1 MLSHGFEK
9 SQPRLS
15 ANRKEAS
22 PLQGKAYFMKLRP
35 GVFIGNGKYKLV
47 ARLGEG
53 GQAEV
58 WGAVQ
63 IGLGDFSKEVVL
75 KCVHLDDKTGP
86 EQRGMLLHEARLAA
100 RLQHPNIVEIY
111 DVGEEQDLVYIAM
124 ERIQGYDLEVILA
137 RSKEITKKPIPW
149 SLAVYVVIEVSKGLH
164 YAHTHVGRDGRPLHL
179 VHRDLKPSN
188 ILLSRNGFVKVIDFG
203 IAKATNHPAK
213 EGNTLNGQIKGTP
226 SYMSPEQIYARP
238 LDARS
243 DLFALG
249 SILYELCSGERP
261 FSGDEVF
268 SIMMAV
274 TQNTPSSLFA
284 LTPNIPAQLEDA
296 VFRLLEKDPEKRFQ
310 NARDLQRELDMILRE
325 RDLFIDQEDLARFYE
340 ETVGDFV
347 PSKNEASLVGASQD
361 FQSLAQS
368 MGDYAH
374 AQEAYPDYVPP
385 VYPEANYHPASP
397 SYLPP
402 RPALQ
407 GVDVWDISE
416 LSENEETSGDETI
429 TGDETFLES
438 GGKSSPRPD
447 AVDVVAMESDA
458 SLLKSSSPAPTGK
471 LDTRQLPAFQGPQD
485 LSDLLG
491 SSEALPSAS
500 ILKSKISGLDALGGD
515 SGMVGVDFAIP
526 QEALSLLDAYHKPN
540 DLLDVMAPTE
550 TFIPAVSGD
559 TGDHTNLTVG
569 PSPHAAPLPLPRKVS
584 RLSEGGD
591 QTTGDAT
598 LGEPADVP
606 KRPDHAVGASNLPR
620 PPMVSADGKREG
632 RPPSAHEIPTV
643 SSAGA
648 GASMRPLSVPE
659 IPQVGSSKRPLSAH
673 EIPQVRAGGRGPSL
687 QEVPQIAG
695 TPLSMEVPRALP
707 KTEEAVRPRSFPE
720 VARVEKP
727 AGAGQNEIQHG
738 SVSFAE
744 VRLKATPVEGETARS
759 GGGLAS
765 VPSPL
770 PTNRSHDPLRQ
781 PVRAVATG
789 QIPHVDFAVHPP
801 EYAPSEL
808 AKGVDAAGRFAPR
821 IPERLDTS
829 ARPITPLHASP
840 QILATPKQDD
850 AKTMS
855 LLLRLILLVGLVGVL
870 AVSYAAFQFVRSR
883 TLEDGRALVR
893 FDFSPA
899 CQLHL
904 LKKADPEMVSKTLGL
919 SNTAQIRLEPDLYYF
934 LCESEE
940 NRLSFFNSSPYKIRD
955 DRREQLIQERF
966 PQIRVTLLSQG
977 QPAIIY
983 HPRFKKP
990 IGKTDKPFVL
1000 TIPHQEIRLRVVLE
1014 SDPRVE
1020 KKVAIPASQDND
1032 MEQPLWKAGEV
1043 KELLEKHKP
1052 KALPPHEEPSPEPPK
1067 RRVKRRRR

>member
-1 MLSHGFEK
+1 
-9 SQPRLS
+9 
-15 ANRKEAS
+15 
-22 PLQGKAYFMKLRP
+22 MKLRP

-124 ERIQGYDLEVILA
+124 ERIQGYDFEVILA
-137 RSKEITKKPIPW
+137 RSKEVTKKPIPW

-203 IAKATNHPAK
+203 IAKATNRPTQ

-226 SYMSPEQIYARP
+226 SYMSPEQIYARQ

-249 SILYELCSGERP
+249 SILYELCCGERP

-274 TQNTPSSLFA
+274 TQNIPPSLFA
-284 LTPNIPAQLEDA
+284 LAPNIPAQLEDA

-347 PSKNEASLVGASQD
+347 PSKNEASLVDASQD

-368 MGDYAH
+368 VGDYAY
-374 AQEAYPDYVPP
+374 AQEPYADYVPP
-385 VYPEANYHPASP
+385 MFPEASYNPAAPGYS
-397 SYLPP
+397 PP
-402 RPALQ
+402 RPAV
-407 GVDVWDISE
+407 GGMDVWDIE
-416 LSENEETSGDETI
+416 ALSENEETSGDETMA
-429 TGDETFLES
+429 GDETFLES
-438 GGKSSPRPD
+438 AGLSSPQPDVVEMISFEND
-447 AVDVVAMESDA
+447 AVGSQ
-458 SLLKSSSPAPTGK
+458 SPSPSPTKK
-471 LDTRQLPAFQGPQD
+471 LDTRQLPAFQGPQA

-491 SSEALPSAS
+491 SSEALPAATILTSGVSA
-500 ILKSKISGLDALGGD
+500 LDALGGD
-515 SGMVGVDFAIP
+515 SGSGGVDFPIS
-526 QEALSLLDAYHKPN
+526 QEALSLLDSYSKVD
-540 DLLDVMAPTE
+540 DLLDMMAPTE

-569 PSPHAAPLPLPRKVS
+569 ASPHAASSPLRKGG
-584 RLSEGGD
+584 RLLDGGD

-598 LGEPADVP
+598 LGEAGDAS
-606 KRPDHAVGASNLPR
+606 KRLDGPGFPSALPR
-620 PPMVSADGKREG
+620 PPMVAADGKRDG
-632 RPPSAHEIPTV
+632 RPPSVHEIPAVSSSAAKTSSRPLSAHEIQ
-643 SSAGA
+643 
-648 GASMRPLSVPE
+648 R
-659 IPQVGSSKRPLSAH
+659 VGGSNRPLSAH
-673 EIPQVRAGGRGPSL
+673 EIPQVGSRPLSVPEIQRVGGSNRPLSAHEIPQVGMGSRAPSL
-687 QEVPQIAG
+687 QEVPSVAAN
-695 TPLSMEVPRALP
+695 PLSLDGPRVIP
-707 KTEEAVRPRSFPE
+707 KTEEALKPRSLPE
-720 VARVEKP
+720 IARIDKP
-727 AGAGQNEIQHG
+727 AALGGDEIQQG
-738 SVSFAE
+738 SVSFSE
-744 VRLKATPVEGETARS
+744 VRLKNAPPESELVRS

-770 PTNRSHDPLRQ
+770 PSNRNNDVLRQ
-781 PVRAVATG
+781 PVRAVGTG
-789 QIPHVDFAVHPP
+789 QIPRVDFAVHPP
-801 EYAPSEL
+801 EYAPAEL

-821 IPERLDTS
+821 IPDRLDVS
-829 ARPITPLHASP
+829 GRVVTPLHASP
-840 QILATPKQDD
+840 QILATPKRDE
-850 AKTMS
+850 AKTMG

-870 AVSYAAFQFVRSR
+870 VVSYAAFQFWRSR
-883 TLEDGRALVR
+883 TLEGGRALVR
-893 FDFSPA
+893 FEFSPM
-899 CQLHL
+899 CHLHL
-904 LKKADPEMVSKTLGL
+904 LKKPDPEAVVKTLGL
-919 SNTAQIRLEPDLYYF
+919 SNKAEVRLEPGLYYF

-940 NRLSFFNSSPYKIRD
+940 SRLSFFNSSPYKIRD

-966 PQIRVTLLSQG
+966 TQIRVKLLGQG
-977 QPAIIY
+977 EPAVIY
-983 HPRFKKP
+983 HPRFKQP
-990 IGKTDKPFVL
+990 IGKTDKPFLL
-1000 TIPHQEIRLRVVLE
+1000 TVPHNDVRLRVVLA
-1014 SDPRVE
+1014 SDPKIFKTFVIPGGQENDIE
-1020 KKVAIPASQDND
+1020 K
-1032 MEQPLWKAGEV
+1032 PLWEVGELRTLREKAR
-1043 KELLEKHKP
+1043 P
-1052 KALPPHEEPSPEPPK
+1052 KVNPQPEDTPPPK
-1067 RRVKRRRR
+1067 RRPKRRRR